1 MRRTKIRMAALTAA
15 ALVVSGAAVSQ
26 VATAQAAA
34 GCRVAYTVTNQWQ
47 GGFGA
52 NVAITNLGDPITSWA
67 LSYAFPSGQTITQLW
82 NGTYTASGSQVT
94 VRNVAYNGAIAT
106 NATASFGFNGAFT
119 GTNATPTAFT
129 LNGTACTGGV
139 TNPPS
144 STPPSSTPPSSTPPS
159 STPPS
164 STPPGTCSVAPVDP
178 NATAAARRLLCYLYS
193 VYGNHILSGQQES
206 TWVDGPDYEMNY
218 IRNATGKYPAIRGL
232 DMGDSPTF
240 GSRAL
245 AWWNAGGIPMVGY
258 HMGAPNQSQDG
269 YAGSQM
275 TANINAA
282 LTEGTSDNAT
292 FKRRMDGAAAQLAQV
307 QAGGGA
313 VIWRPFHE
321 AGGTWFW
328 WSKEGGSQYVRL
340 WRYMYDYYT
349 RTKGLHNLV
358 WLHPYNGQPQASF
371 WPGKAYVDVGGA
383 DTYAGDHG
391 PLTSLF
397 NQTKAIVGSTVPVA
411 LHENGR
417 IPDPAQ
423 LQSTA
428 TRWVLFNTWHSTFV
442 SDTSINPVSTFQAVY
457 ASAYVITRDEVPNLR

>member
-1 MRRTKIRMAALTAA
+1 MMRRTSAA
-15 ALVVSGAAVSQ
+15 ALAVTTALLGAAAV
-26 VATAQAAA
+26 VTAGTAGAAA

-52 NVAITNLGDPITSWA
+52 SVAITNLGDPVNGWTLGFS
-67 LSYAFPSGQTITQLW
+67 FPSGQAVSQLW
-82 NGTYTASGSQVT
+82 NGTYTQSGAAVT
-94 VRNVAYNGAIAT
+94 VRDAGYNAAIAT
-106 NATASFGFNGAFT
+106 NAGTSFGFNGT
-119 GTNATPTAFT
+119 GTGGVPAGFT
-129 LNGTACTGGV
+129 LNGVACTGGV
-139 TNPPS
+139 TTPT
-144 STPPSSTPPSSTPPS
+144 TPPTTTPPTTTPPAGS
-159 STPPS
+159 
-164 STPPGTCSVAPVDP
+164 CSAAPVDP
-178 NATAAARRLLCYLYS
+178 QATAAARRLLCYVYS
-193 VYGNHILSGQQES
+193 QYGNHIISGQQES

-218 IRNATGKYPAIRGL
+218 IHNATGKYPAIRGL

-240 GSRAL
+240 GARAL

-269 YAGSQM
+269 YAGSQL

-282 LTEGTSDNAT
+282 LTEGSSDNAT
-292 FKRRMDGAAAQLAQV
+292 FKRRMDAVAAQLAQV
-307 QAGGGA
+307 QSGGGA
-313 VIWRPFHE
+313 VLWRPFHE

-340 WRYMYDYYT
+340 WRYMYDYLT

-358 WLHPYNGQPQASF
+358 WLHPYNGDPQAAF
-371 WPGKAYVDVGGA
+371 WPGKTYVDIGGA

-391 PLTSLF
+391 PLTTLF
-397 NQTKAIVGSTVPVA
+397 NRTKAIVGSTVPIA

-428 TRWVLFNTWHSTFV
+428 TRWVLFNTWHSSFV
-442 SDTSINPVSTFQAVY
+442 SDTGINPVPAFQAVY
-457 ASAYVITRDEVPNLR
+457 ASPYVITRDEVPNLR